1 MSRMKHYES
10 VDAYLDDQPDDVRTT
25 LERIRGAVRS
35 VAPSATEM
43 ISYGIPAFH
52 LNGRYLVYYAG
63 FKKHCSFFPA
73 SGSVTERFAD
83 ELADFD
89 VSKGTIRF
97 TVEHPIPI
105 PLVKRIVKAR
115 IQEERARRAK
125 RR

>member
-1 MSRMKHYES
+1 MSRMKSYAS
-10 VDAYLDDQPDDVRTT
+10 VDAYLDDLPADVRTT
-25 LERIRGAVRS
+25 LEKIRGAVKS
-35 VAPSATEM
+35 VAPSATEK

-52 LNGRYLVYYAG
+52 LDGRYLVYYAG

-83 ELADFD
+83 DLADFD

-97 TVEHPIPI
+97 TVDHPLPI

-115 IQEERARRAK
+115 IEEERARRAK
-125 RR
+125 R